1 MNMDEVLQVFIAESQ
16 ELLQQMEEAL
26 LQLEN
31 DPDDADTINA
41 IFRAAHTIKG
51 SFVSVVVVGAC
62 KGQAVAVAAEGTL
75 RGACHSAGGTS
86 GRSGSRGS
94 TRCSSTIR
102 AQCMRAA
109 EPVLSA
115 SQAMAMALVQW

>member
-41 IFRAAHTIKG
+41 IFRAAHT
-51 SFVSVVVVGAC
+51 
-62 KGQAVAVAAEGTL
+62 
-75 RGACHSAGGTS
+75 
-86 GRSGSRGS
+86 
-94 TRCSSTIR
+94 
-102 AQCMRAA
+102 
-109 EPVLSA
+109 LS
-115 SQAMAMALVQW
+115 LIHI

>member
-51 SFVSVVVVGAC
+51 SCSNFGATGLAHVSMEMEKQGKVADFAGAAATLPAL
-62 KGQAVAVAAEGTL
+62 KTEFGLVTQAL
-75 RGACHSAGGTS
+75 QQYR
-86 GRSGSRGS
+86 
-94 TRCSSTIR
+94 
-102 AQCMRAA
+102 
-109 EPVLSA
+109 
-115 SQAMAMALVQW
+115 